1 MLMQDSLGAVEYVT
15 YSTNIQTEIKTEQE
29 NERYTRVKKVYMN
42 VLPHH
47 LYKLYCCTSCTLVVF
62 SSQAEKSWSMQTIAS
77 ISLTGRFSKA
87 LISALN

>member
-1 MLMQDSLGAVEYVT
+1 MQDSLGAVEYVT

-42 VLPHH
+42 VLPHD